1 MVVNGRTTMKSDL
14 LSQASL
20 HPDLRRKLR
29 EMDMSAAKSRDLKV
43 VSVLFVEIKNFSSLF
58 LRHDAETV
66 FEIADIFY
74 RVLHSAITSHDG
86 IVSQVHEGNLV
97 ALWGLPEWKNND
109 ASQAV
114 RAAVH
119 IRMEMFHLIPELVR
133 VGTVP
138 LEIGMGVVTGG
149 VVLGFIGPLQRK
161 ELALI
166 GGSISFGERLRSIA
180 ADNRILIDKRTALH
194 VKDLS
199 YLLRLQPDVIE
210 KELNGIKAFE
220 VEGIYQYNPKPESQR
235 KYPRFIVAKV
245 GALTNLTSKKRKVGL
260 IKSISEG
267 GLGIEIHENKGFN
280 LNIGEKALI
289 DCKRLKLLG
298 MDQVKGLVMRKENHK
313 SAGIFHLKTWDMG
326 FKLLE
331 LTDKAKRN
339 LHKVATKGG

>member
-1 MVVNGRTTMKSDL
+1 MKDL

-20 HPDLRRKLR
+20 HPDLKRKLR
-29 EMDMSAAKSRDLKV
+29 EMDMTVNKGRELKII
-43 VSVLFVEIKNFSSLF
+43 SVLFVEIKNFSNLF

-74 RVLHSAITSHDG
+74 RVLHSAISSHDG
-86 IVSQVHEGNLV
+86 IVSWIHEGSLV
-97 ALWGLPEWKNND
+97 AMWGLPEWNNND
-109 ASQAV
+109 ACQAV

-119 IRMEMFHLIPELVR
+119 VRMEMFHLIPELVR

-149 VVLGFIGPLQRK
+149 VVLGFMGPSQRK

-166 GGSISFGERLRSIA
+166 GGCMHHGERLMTVAS
-180 ADNRILIDKRTALH
+180 DNRIFIDKRTALY
-194 VKDLS
+194 VKELS
-199 YLLRLQPDVIE
+199 YLLRIQPDIIE
-210 KELNGIKAFE
+210 NELNGMKAFE
-220 VEGIYQYNPKPESQR
+220 VEGIYQYNPKNESKR
-235 KYPRFIVAKV
+235 RHPRFIVAKI
-245 GALTNLTSKKRKVGL
+245 GALTDLSSNKRKVGL

-267 GLGIEIHENKGFN
+267 GLGIEVHDNKDFK

-298 MDQVKGLVMRKENHK
+298 MNKVKGLVMRKENHK

>member
-1 MVVNGRTTMKSDL
+1 MKDNL
-14 LSQASL
+14 LSEMHVHS
-20 HPDLRRKLR
+20 DLRRKIHEMEMTVDHSR
-29 EMDMSAAKSRDLKV
+29 ELKMVSA
-43 VSVLFVEIKNFSSLF
+43 LFVELKDFSSLF

-66 FEIADIFY
+66 FEIADIYY
-74 RVLHSAITSHDG
+74 RVLHSAISSYDGVISRIHDG
-86 IVSQVHEGNLV
+86 TLV
-97 ALWGLPEWKNND
+97 AVWGLPEWKNSD
-109 ASQAV
+109 ACQAV
-114 RAAVH
+114 RAAIH

-138 LEIGMGVVTGG
+138 LEIGMGIATGG
-149 VVLGFIGPLQRK
+149 VVLGFIGPSQRK
-161 ELALI
+161 EFALV
-166 GGSISFGERLRSIA
+166 GGCMSHGERLQAIA
-180 ADNRILIDKRTALH
+180 SDNRILIDRRTALY

-199 YLLRLQPDVIE
+199 YLLRIQQRIIE
-210 KELNGIKAFE
+210 NNLGGMKAYE
-220 VEGIYQYNPKPESQR
+220 VEGIYQYNPKTVSKR
-235 KYPRFIVAKV
+235 KFPRFVVAKI
-245 GALTNLTSKKRKVGL
+245 GAVTNDARKRRKVGL

-267 GLGIEIHENKGFN
+267 GLGIEVHEDKDFT

-298 MDQVKGLVMRKENHK
+298 MDKVKGLVMRKVNHK

>member
-1 MVVNGRTTMKSDL
+1 MNDL

-20 HPDLRRKLR
+20 HPDLKRKLR
-29 EMDMSAAKSRDLKV
+29 EMDMTVKKSRELKV

-74 RVLHSAITSHDG
+74 RVLHSAISSHDG
-86 IVSQVHEGNLV
+86 IVSWVREGSLV
-97 ALWGLPEWKNND
+97 AVWGLPQWKNND
-109 ASQAV
+109 ACQAV
-114 RAAVH
+114 RAGVH

-138 LEIGMGVVTGG
+138 LEVGMGVVTGG
-149 VVLGFIGPLQRK
+149 VVLGFLGPAQRK
-161 ELALI
+161 EFALI
-166 GGSISFGERLRSIA
+166 GGCMSHGKKLMTIA
-180 ADNRILIDKRTALH
+180 ADNGIFIDQRTAFY

-199 YLLRLQPDVIE
+199 YLLRIQPEIIE
-210 KELNGIKAFE
+210 NELSGMKAFE
-220 VEGIYQYNPKPESQR
+220 VEGIFQYNPNNESKR
-235 KYPRFIVAKV
+235 RHPRFIVAKI
-245 GALTNLTSKKRKVGL
+245 GALTDLSSKKRKVGL

-267 GLGIEIHENKGFN
+267 GLGIEVHDDKDFK

-298 MDQVKGLVMRKENHK
+298 MHQVKGLVMRKENHK